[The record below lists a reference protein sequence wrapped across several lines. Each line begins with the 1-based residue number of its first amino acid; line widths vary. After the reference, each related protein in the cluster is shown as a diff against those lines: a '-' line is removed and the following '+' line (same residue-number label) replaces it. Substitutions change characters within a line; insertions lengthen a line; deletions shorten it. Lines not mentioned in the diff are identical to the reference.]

1 MSWRTWLGRLDAPR
15 DVKRTVYRAHRV
27 AGLILFAGALF
38 TLDRLWFHYE
48 PEVMARIFA
57 GWGHGELREVFA
69 EALHLFLLAGNAL
82 ALVLAIVVTFR
93 PSLLKGLEHWADRVY
108 GK

>member
-1 MSWRTWLGRLDAPR
+1 MSWRTWLAKLDETR
-15 DVKRTVYRAHRV
+15 DVKRVIYRGHRI
-27 AGLILFAGALF
+27 AGILLFAGALF

-48 PEVMARIFA
+48 PEVVARLFE
-57 GWGHGELREVFA
+57 GWGSADLHIIFA
-69 EALHLFLLAGNAL
+69 EAIHLFLLLGNAL
-82 ALVLAIVVTFR
+82 ALVVAFLVIFR

>member
-1 MSWRTWLGRLDAPR
+1 MSWRTWLARLDAPR